1 MTAPVNFTPA
11 ARKGDEPCGRRRS
24 YRFRE
29 HHIVA
34 DEEPDAEPLSFSA
47 ECAVCEQ
54 FGPEEETSEAAGAW
68 IVRHLKANPEHL
80 TYRER
85 LIRPLRAVPG
95 RWL

>member
-1 MTAPVNFTPA
+1 MSTPVDFTLPA
-11 ARKGDEPCGRRRS
+11 LSGEETHDRRRS
-24 YRFRE
+24 YRLRE
-29 HHIVA
+29 YHIVA

-68 IVRHLKANPEHL
+68 VIRHLKDNPEHL

-85 LIRPLRAVPG
+85 VTRPLRAVPG